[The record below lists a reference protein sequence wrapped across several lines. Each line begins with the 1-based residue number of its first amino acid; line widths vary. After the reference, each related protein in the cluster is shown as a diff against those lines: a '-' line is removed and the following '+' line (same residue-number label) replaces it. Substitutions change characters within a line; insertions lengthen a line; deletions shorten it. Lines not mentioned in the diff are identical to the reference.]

1 MRKSYTKKSRRV
13 YEDLR
18 MGAKDPYGA
27 IIRQPMTP
35 RTAFQRVMDDL
46 RQGNYG
52 AFGIRQLV
60 WDVSDPRNDEEQGL
74 HICEIVLRERM
85 EEDEKENKGKKF

>member
-1 MRKSYTKKSRRV
+1 
-13 YEDLR
+13 
-18 MGAKDPYGA
+18 
-27 IIRQPMTP
+27 
-35 RTAFQRVMDDL
+35 MDDL

-60 WDVSDPRNDEEQGL
+60 WDISDPRNDDEQGL

-85 EEDEKENKGKKF
+85 EEDEKENKEK